1 MREIWGLLLLPN
13 HPSEPFMPQRFSNM
27 HSALKTVFGH
37 DAFRPGQEEVIDAIM
52 AGRNVLAVMPTGAG
66 KSLCYQ
72 VPSLMLDGVSIIIS
86 PLVALMD
93 NQVAAL
99 RANGIAVSCLH
110 SGQDRARNV
119 EEWKRVARGEVSM
132 LYMSPE
138 RLMTPRMLLAM
149 EQINPPLFVVDEAHC
164 VSKWGPAFRP
174 EYGMLSGLKAK
185 FPDARIAAFT
195 ATADAGTRTDI
206 AAQLFG
212 GKGDVIVQGFDRPN
226 LSLTVKPKINRS
238 SQLLDFMKDRQG
250 ESGIVYALSRKST
263 EEHTRTLVAAG
274 YTALAYHAG
283 MSAEQRFE
291 NQERFIAE
299 DGIVMVATIAFGMGI
314 DKPDIRFVFHVNLPS
329 SPEAYYQE
337 IGRAGRDGQPADT
350 VLLYGLDD
358 IRMRRQFITQEDS
371 DADHQLREHKRLDAL
386 LGYCEASTCR
396 RQVLMAYFGEDLPP
410 CGQCDVCENPPERI
424 DATDAAIAFMR
435 AAQDTG
441 ERFGANHVIAV
452 ARGAD
457 TDKIRQFGHDQ
468 LPSHGTGQRWGDPFF
483 KSLVRQAIATGYL
496 SVDME
501 RYGRIVVNAPGQAL
515 VAGQGAFLMTEPK
528 APQTSKTRKRKVAP
542 ELMGEAD
549 HDLLV
554 TLKSLRRDMARE
566 MGKPAYII
574 FSDATLIDMA
584 QKRPKNRGQMLGV
597 SGVGETKFERFGT
610 VFLEAIN

>member
-1 MREIWGLLLLPN
+1 
-13 HPSEPFMPQRFSNM
+13 MPKRFSNI
-27 HSALKTVFGH
+27 HQALKTVFGH
-37 DAFRPGQEEVIDAIM
+37 ADFRPGQEEVINAII
-52 AGRNVLAVMPTGAG
+52 AGRDVLAVMPTGAG

-72 VPSLMLDGVSIIIS
+72 VPSLMLDGVTIVVS

-99 RANGIAVSCLH
+99 RANGVAVSCLH
-110 SGQDRARNV
+110 SGQDRARNI

-138 RLMTPRMLLAM
+138 RLMTPRMLAAM
-149 EQINPPLFVVDEAHC
+149 EQVNPPLFVVDEAHC

-174 EYGMLSGLKAK
+174 EYGMLSGLKQS
-185 FPDARIAAFT
+185 FPSARIAAFT
-195 ATADAGTRTDI
+195 ATADEGTRADI
-206 AAQLFG
+206 AAQLFSG
-212 GKGDVIVQGFDRPN
+212 RGDVIVQGFDRPN
-226 LSLTVKPKINRS
+226 LSLTVKPKTNRA
-238 SQLLDFMKDRQG
+238 SQLLDFMKDRSG
-250 ESGIVYALSRKST
+250 ESGIVYALSRKNV
-263 EEHTRTLVAAG
+263 EEHTRALAKAG
-274 YTALAYHAG
+274 YKALAYHAG

-314 DKPDIRFVFHVNLPS
+314 DKPDIRFVFHTNLPS

-337 IGRAGRDGQPADT
+337 IGRAGRDGNPADT

-371 DADHQLREHKRLDAL
+371 DQDHQMREHKRLDAL
-386 LGYCEASTCR
+386 LGYCEAATCR

-424 DATDAAIAFMR
+424 DATEAATAFIR

-452 ARGAD
+452 VRGAD

-468 LPSHGTGQRWGDPFF
+468 LPSHGTGERWGDAFF

-501 RYGRIVVNAPGQAL
+501 RYGRIVVTPTGQAF
-515 VAGQGAFLMTEPK
+515 VADGGAFLMTEPK
-528 APQTSKTRKRKVAP
+528 APKESAATKARKRKAAP
-542 ELMGEAD
+542 ELLGEAD
-549 HDLLV
+549 QYLLV
-554 TLKSLRRDMARE
+554 ELKSLRRDMARE
-566 MGKPAYII
+566 LGKPAYII

-584 QKRPKNRGQMLGV
+584 QKRPKNRRQMLGV
-597 SGVGETKFERFGT
+597 SGVGETKFERFGEA
-610 VFLEAIN
+610 FLAAIN

>member
-1 MREIWGLLLLPN
+1 
-13 HPSEPFMPQRFSNM
+13 MPQRFSNI
-27 HSALKTVFGH
+27 HQALKTVFGH
-37 DAFRPGQEEVIDAIM
+37 AEFRPGQEEVIDAIIK
-52 AGRNVLAVMPTGAG
+52 GRDVLAVMPTGAG

-72 VPSLMLDGVSIIIS
+72 VPSLMLDGVTIVIS

-99 RANGIAVSCLH
+99 RANGVAVSCLH

-138 RLMTPRMLLAM
+138 RLMTPRMLSAM

-174 EYGMLSGLKAK
+174 EYGMLSGLKK
-185 FPDARIAAFT
+185 SFPKARIAAFT
-195 ATADAGTRTDI
+195 ATADEGTRADI
-206 AAQLFG
+206 AAQLFSRD
-212 GKGDVIVQGFDRPN
+212 GDIIVQGFDRPN
-226 LSLTVKPKINRS
+226 LSLTVKPKINRA
-238 SQLLDFMKDRQG
+238 SQLLDFMKDRSG
-250 ESGIVYALSRKST
+250 ESGIVYALSRKNV
-263 EEHTRTLVAAG
+263 EEHARTLVKAG

-314 DKPDIRFVFHVNLPS
+314 DKPDIRFVFHTNLPS

-337 IGRAGRDGQPADT
+337 IGRAGRDGNPADT

-371 DADHQLREHKRLDAL
+371 DQDHQMREHKRLDAL
-386 LGYCEASTCR
+386 LGYCEAATCR
-396 RQVLMAYFGEDLPP
+396 RQVLMAYFGEELPP

-424 DATDAAIAFMR
+424 DATEAATAFMR
-435 AAQDTG
+435 ATQDTG

-452 ARGAD
+452 VRGAD

-468 LPSHGTGQRWGDPFF
+468 LPSYRTGERWGDAFF

-501 RYGRIVVNAPGQAL
+501 RYGRIVVTPMGQAL
-515 VAGQGAFLMTEPK
+515 VAGDGAFLMTEPK
-528 APQTSKTRKRKVAP
+528 APKDSKTPKDRKRKAAP
-542 ELMGEAD
+542 ELLGQAD
-549 HDLLV
+549 QYLLV
-554 TLKSLRRDMARE
+554 ELKSLRRDMARE
-566 MGKPAYII
+566 LGKPAYII

-584 QKRPKNRGQMLGV
+584 QKRPKTRRQMLGV
-597 SGVGETKFERFGT
+597 SGVGETKFERFGKA
-610 VFLEAIN
+610 FLDAIN